1 MGGMKIVLYLQ
12 RTPVEYSTSFWCLF
26 FQVWFK
32 NRRAKWRKRERNA
45 MNAAAAAAADFKN
58 GFGTQFNG
66 LMQPFTDTDS
76 LYSSYSS
83 YNNWAAKVPSPL
95 GTKTF
100 PWSVNHLTSVV
111 PTNHHQAGVGM
122 YYVRISFFFFC
133 EVHSSFFHPYHTFNS
148 FFSNYPWWTAVEKNS
163 FWQITL
169 IFCSFFKLF
178 FRSKLL

>member
-1 MGGMKIVLYLQ
+1 
-12 RTPVEYSTSFWCLF
+12 
-26 FQVWFK
+26 
-32 NRRAKWRKRERNA
+32 

-100 PWSVNHLTSVV
+100 PWSVNPLSGVV

-122 YYVRISFFFFC
+122 YYVRII
-133 EVHSSFFHPYHTFNS
+133 
-148 FFSNYPWWTAVEKNS
+148 FSCDFSEHASNDSRAN
-163 FWQITL
+163 
-169 IFCSFFKLF
+169 
-178 FRSKLL
+178 